1 MALEAYNRTRESGS
15 FPDFVVRFYYADSEV
30 RLSSD
35 LLVMGGDH
43 HRKERSDAVAN
54 RARVLAAARIEFAE
68 HGLDA
73 LIPDVAARAGV
84 GKGTVYRH
92 FPTKEALVQA
102 LLDDYWRHL
111 EEQLEQA
118 LADEDPWRGFTM
130 LLHGIFTIKDEHR
143 AACDILMAST
153 AERPKPPLSGRLHE
167 ALHELFRRAQE
178 AGVARPDVPVDTMP
192 VLLRSLSGAVKAS
205 QELHVDWQPYLAVVL
220 DGLRVPRP

>member
-1 MALEAYNRTRESGS
+1 M
-15 FPDFVVRFYYADSEV
+15 
-30 RLSSD
+30 SSD
-35 LLVMGGDH
+35 VSSFTAER
-43 HRKERSDAVAN
+43 HRKVRADAVLN

-111 EEQLEQA
+111 EEMLEQS
-118 LADEDPWRGFTM
+118 LANDNPWEGFTT
-130 LLHGIFTIKDEHR
+130 LIRGIFAIKDEHR

-153 AERPKPPLSGRLHE
+153 AQRPKPPLSGHLHE

-178 AGVARPDVPVDTMP
+178 TGVARLDVPDDTMA
-192 VLLRSLSGAVKAS
+192 VLLRSLSAAVKAS
-205 QELHVDWQPYLAVVL
+205 QELHIDWQPFVTVLL
-220 DGLRVPRP
+220 DGLRAPAPRP